1 MEWKC
6 NVTAVSLLK
15 LWRAPVTS
23 MVWCQMVVLSLSF
36 SHYGVGIISNM
47 FYSMGSWKQ
56 SSSAWWTPS
65 VLSASVMST
74 CCNLFILICFFCCCC
89 FFLPEQPIKRTN
101 RSVCF
106 SSLPPPQQQ
115 HDVNKSYKIADFFH
129 SLRCLVFMRVSSPY
143 REDAWHRWGS
153 SGWPRPPPRR
163 WAGWSPGWQ
172 TRRKKQGRH
181 VIGCSVEVDTKCS
194 HQTAKYKTKMC
205 S

>member
-15 LWRAPVTS
+15 LCRAPVTS
-23 MVWCQMVVLSLSF
+23 IVWCQMVVLSLSF

-74 CCNLFILICFFCCCC
+74 CCNLFILTCFFCCCC
-89 FFLPEQPIKRTN
+89 FLPEQSIKCIN

-106 SSLPPPQQQ
+106 SSPPNSSMMWISLTKMQIFFTLW
-115 HDVNKSYKIADFFH
+115 DVWSSCVSAHLIERTPDIDGAVLDDLVHHLGDGLGEVRVGKLGGRNKVD
-129 SLRCLVFMRVSSPY
+129 M
-143 REDAWHRWGS
+143 S
-153 SGWPRPPPRR
+153 SGAAWR
-163 WAGWSPGWQ
+163 
-172 TRRKKQGRH
+172 
-181 VIGCSVEVDTKCS
+181 
-194 HQTAKYKTKMC
+194 
-205 S
+205 